1 MLNYIL
7 YRNLHTIFLQI
18 VHWKGDNLVNYSTFV
33 TETQSIDYIMA
44 KIIVQDTLITV
55 LNFEEQDYIS
65 LTDMASAKEGDSRA
79 ADVIKNWIRSRYT
92 IEFLGTWEVIHNPNF
107 KVVEFDHFRKSAGLP
122 SFVLSAS
129 EWIERT
135 NAIGIIV
142 KKGRYGG
149 TYAHKDIAFEFGSAI
164 SVPFKLYLIEEF
176 QRLKTEEQRQ
186 LGWSVK
192 RELSKINYRIHTD
205 AIKQNLIPPEV
216 TLAQASIIYAN
227 EADVL
232 NVAMFG
238 MTAKQWR
245 ETNPDLKGNI
255 RDYATVN
262 ELICLS
268 NMENLNAVFIEQGMT
283 QRERLVKLNQIAIH
297 QMNILGNGDNNNHRL
312 LE

>member
-216 TLAQASIIYAN
+216 TPAQASIIYAN

-238 MTAKQWR
+238 MTANNGGKQ
-245 ETNPDLKGNI
+245 
-255 RDYATVN
+255 
-262 ELICLS
+262 
-268 NMENLNAVFIEQGMT
+268 
-283 QRERLVKLNQIAIH
+283 
-297 QMNILGNGDNNNHRL
+297 ILT
-312 LE
+312 